1 MDASGLIF
9 AVLVVACLFYVV
21 PRQLSWRIPT
31 QQESESQTPLHLSMK
46 PVHLGVPAT
55 AETAGEVTTDSI
67 TPPAVVSTIL
77 MRRAGRRAAL
87 RLARQAERRRRV
99 VFLALLV
106 IFLVTI
112 PFAALGLGMR
122 WWVPVVGFGVTVGWV
137 VYSQIEARRTQRQL
151 DALVADTELGDDEET
166 VTVSLRPAEP
176 EPVTEDSLAIVG
188 PNGDLQMSLWEPI
201 TVVPATY
208 ISAPTAAR
216 TVRTIDLAK
225 PATGGIPVTDDGV
238 QEEPQSVAV

>member
-21 PRQLSWRIPT
+21 PRQLTWRIPT

-46 PVHLGVPAT
+46 PVHLGAST
-55 AETAGEVTTDSI
+55 MADTSSETVADAAN
-67 TPPAVVSTIL
+67 PPAVVSTIL

-106 IFLVTI
+106 ICLATI
-112 PFAALGLGMR
+112 PFAALGLGLR
-122 WWVPVVGFGVTVGWV
+122 WWVPLVGFAVTLGGV
-137 VYSQIEARRTQRQL
+137 VYSRFEARRTQRQL

-166 VTVSLRPAEP
+166 VAVSLRPAEP
-176 EPVTEDSLAIVG
+176 ESVTEDSLAIVG
-188 PNGDLQMSLWEPI
+188 PNGEVQMSLWEPI

-225 PATGGIPVTDDGV
+225 PAKGGIPVTDDAAP
-238 QEEPQSVAV
+238 EEERSLAV